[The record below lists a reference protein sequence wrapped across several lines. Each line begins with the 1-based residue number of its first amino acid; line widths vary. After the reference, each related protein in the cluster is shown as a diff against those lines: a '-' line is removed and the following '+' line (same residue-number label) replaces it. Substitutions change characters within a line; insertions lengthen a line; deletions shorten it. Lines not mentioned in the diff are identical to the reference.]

1 MVSPYIVIRRVDPK
15 IAKALHAE
23 AGIILSESEELEGG
37 GGEELDNLIG
47 FYLLS
52 VLSSSTIYILLEN
65 SNVYVLTNNIV
76 ILMTEMINNKTR
88 KW

>member
-1 MVSPYIVIRRVDPK
+1 MVSPYIVIKRVDPK

-23 AGIILSESEELEGG
+23 AGTNLSESKELEGG
-37 GGEELDNLIG
+37 GELDNLIG